1 MRHFL
6 FSAALLIAIS
16 SANSTAQH
24 QLQPVSTL
32 KGAPALELALRK
44 LDTVGSFM
52 MTTAHPDD
60 ENNAMLAYFS
70 HGKGFRTTLVT
81 ATHGEGGQNEIGP
94 ELFEALAVLRTEE
107 LLAAHKFDG
116 AEQFFTRAIDF
127 GYSFSIEE
135 TLEKWGHQEI
145 LGDYVRMIRTI
156 RPDVIVGFVFDGDG
170 GGQHHQASSR
180 LTLEAFRA
188 AADPAKFREQ
198 IAEGLRVWQPKK
210 FYYTA
215 GFGPGGAGRA
225 GGALPG
231 EGAPTLLQFA
241 GGDQFDPVLG
251 RTYNEIAGEAR
262 SMHKCQGM
270 SQLLP
275 LPASTGGGGP
285 MGPGGVRAYRLRD
298 TVLDGG
304 VTRTDREVFDGV
316 STGLRSLLSYA
327 PAAAEASASARASAD
342 RPAGKP
348 GAREQLESLLDRIGA
363 TVSEARTAMAASGE
377 TATVAPLSRGL
388 TLVRELRGALAS
400 MGLSESG
407 RYEIEFR
414 MAQKELQ
421 FSQAL
426 LLATDVRIDAVARDG
441 LVVAGQPVQLDLM
454 AANRGK
460 STVDLAIAANG
471 FSGGSATACE
481 SSTPLAPGASRN
493 CGKTLNIPADARLTA
508 AHFRTGPVGA
518 RYVFD
523 PDVPFGL
530 PFRPTPYTA
539 TFSLSVD
546 GVPFTLTLP
555 VQARS
560 DADIF
565 AGEKRQEVHVVPAF
579 AVKASP
585 EIVIFSTHSTR
596 GSGPVG
602 SAATR
607 ATRSVLA
614 RDGAKDVRVTVTN
627 HAKGAAQAEVALAV
641 PQGWRATPP
650 AQSVSFSRED
660 EAMTVRF
667 TLQPPADSVLAAAA
681 MKPGGNQFRVNAL
694 VTRSTRDS
702 LPGGQTAA
710 GSGQGTSVVYEQGYQ
725 LVEYPHTTRRHVL
738 SAPQVAVKALDVSVK
753 PNLTVGYV
761 MGVGDEVP
769 AALEQL
775 GVTLAMI
782 TPDDLAWGDLSHYDV
797 IMTGV
802 RAYERRADLRAYNH
816 RLIDYAKA
824 GGTVI
829 VQYNKFEFNDAQ
841 YGPYAAKV
849 GRERVTDENA
859 EMRLLAPQHPVFN
872 SPNAIGRADWAG
884 WVQERGLYFLDNDA
898 RDPQYTDLIEF
909 TDPFAYNQG
918 AKRGALVEAKVG
930 KGRWIYV
937 GIGLWRQLPAGT
949 DGAYRLMANLI
960 SLSRN

>member
-1 MRHFL
+1 
-6 FSAALLIAIS
+6 
-16 SANSTAQH
+16 
-24 QLQPVSTL
+24 
-32 KGAPALELALRK
+32 
-44 LDTVGSFM
+44 
-52 MTTAHPDD
+52 
-60 ENNAMLAYFS
+60 
-70 HGKGFRTTLVT
+70 
-81 ATHGEGGQNEIGP
+81 
-94 ELFEALAVLRTEE
+94 
-107 LLAAHKFDG
+107 
-116 AEQFFTRAIDF
+116 
-127 GYSFSIEE
+127 
-135 TLEKWGHQEI
+135 
-145 LGDYVRMIRTI
+145 
-156 RPDVIVGFVFDGDG
+156 
-170 GGQHHQASSR
+170 

-188 AADPAKFREQ
+188 AADPARFQEQ

-215 GFGPGGAGRA
+215 GFPSTRDALSNAQSVARSGQVAG
-225 GGALPG
+225 LPG

-275 LPASTGGGGP
+275 LPASTGVGGP

-304 VTRTDREVFDGV
+304 VARTDREVFDGV
-316 STGLRSLLSYA
+316 TTGLRSLLSYA
-327 PAAAEASASARASAD
+327 PASAEAT
-342 RPAGKP
+342 AGKP
-348 GAREQLESLLDRIGA
+348 GAGAQLGAALDRIGA
-363 TVSEARTAMAASGE
+363 AVTDARTAMAASGGS
-377 TATVAPLSRGL
+377 ATVAPLSRGL
-388 TLVRELRGALAS
+388 KLVRELRGALGS

-407 RYEIEFR
+407 RYEIDFR
-414 MAQKELQ
+414 MSQKELQ

-441 LVVAGQPVQLDLM
+441 LVVPGQPVQVDLM

-460 STVDLAIAANG
+460 STVDLTVVANG
-471 FSGGSATACE
+471 FAPSTRDALSDAQSSARSGCE
-481 SSTPLAPGASRN
+481 SSIALVPGSSRN
-493 CGKTLNIPADARLTA
+493 CGKTLTIPADARLTA

-518 RYVFD
+518 RYVLD
-523 PDVPFGL
+523 ADVPFGL

-539 TFSLSVD
+539 TFSLSVE

-565 AGEKRQEVHVVPAF
+565 AGEKRQEIHVVPSF

-585 EIVIFSTHSTR
+585 QIVIVPTHSTR
-596 GSGPVG
+596 GSGLVG

-607 ATRSVLA
+607 SGLA
-614 RDGAKDVRVTVTN
+614 PDGARDVRVTVTN
-627 HAKGAAQAEVALAV
+627 HAKGAAQAEVALVV

-667 TLQPPADSVLAAAA
+667 TLQPPAESVLAAAA

-710 GSGQGTSVVYEQGYQ
+710 RSGQGTNVVSEQGYQ
-725 LVEYPHTTRRHVL
+725 VVEYPHTTRRHVL
-738 SAPQVAVKALDVSVK
+738 SAPQVAVKALDVSVT

-775 GVTLAMI
+775 GVTLSMI
-782 TPDDLAWGDLSHYDV
+782 TPGDLAWGELSRYDV

-859 EMRLLAPQHPVFN
+859 EMKLLAPQHPVFN

-884 WVQERGLYFLDNDA
+884 WVQERGLYFLDTDA

-918 AKRGALVEAKVG
+918 AKRGGLVEAKVG